1 MVEHTKVF
9 RKTIIE
15 DKIAICPQLGCKTIK
30 RVKPLKFGFIGFG
43 KYPKCKQHRL
53 PLVYVDEHIGEIVN
67 ASLACLFDKAGLPP
81 MTLLTQIKE
90 IFPKELSTFIK
101 SWVYCIT
108 IGRGAPIISSY
119 MDSLSN
125 SYLKQLTK
133 KQIKILKDDTSIK
146 SERKN
151 GKVFDAIKRG
161 IDEITLQYTRL
172 LKHLRAHSEVLVNVQ
187 EILPLSTEL
196 RNVVNKWLEISIKE
210 EEVLLKIEEKQD
222 IPLSQVKEYYDKI
235 LNIGTCRCLLGLP
248 PVEKSDKK
256 KRISAFDRF
265 SAYLE
270 FWEEQLTIKFT
281 KSDIYALKN
290 IEIVNLNS
298 SSVLAIKK
306 DNPIFTRIFSIQ
318 ISRAEV
324 ELQWYESIKGS
335 FEKLYPILFEKVDI
349 ILENMINSHRFPL
362 YLDEL
367 SPKFAKKYSNIY
379 KYQNPKIRKKIIRD
393 FISRD
398 LVGDRLFEE
407 TLDKKA
413 YGAIIYRWRFLDK
426 SNIYRYYLGV
436 TVEREETRFAQH
448 IADSIIRYSTGRPM
462 TKKSVVIIQAL
473 KTLGFTDEDF
483 NYYYSQ
489 VYNKKF
495 YEIGDAVMPLV
506 KKCENLFEREILEV
520 HKSRST
526 AIYKEKQYTEGLID
540 GVNYKIDGLNEI
552 HGGSGGIGIIL
563 PMYDVSM
570 MITFGFQYETIKEY
584 LLKFY
589 NIRVSIRQ
597 IKKRISSHFSGD
609 YNKSSRYI
617 INEEFLKPIIEILL
631 YEQFLSKLDEKQ
643 YLKILEFL
651 KSIFIKEDTLKLKT
665 WFWSFYRGDI
675 DLDFKYWGNLIKEN
689 HKIAFKE
696 WSIKNKR
703 YYGILRT
710 TWVELIIKRTLL
722 NEIIKQSKLSRK
734 QVKRVRNSLNSK
746 EIIRKFQ
753 LYITIKYRKDGIPW
767 KTIYEEKLNYTDF
780 HRTDKNGIKYGPD
793 FFERMFQIQFHRLKF
808 EMFSEIDLNQISK
821 WNNIDFSE
829 FV

>member
-9 RKTIIE
+9 RKTTIE
-15 DKIAICPQLGCKTIK
+15 DKIAICPILGCKMIK

-43 KYPKCKQHRL
+43 KYPKCKQHHL
-53 PLVYVDEHIGEIVN
+53 PLLFVDERIGEIVN
-67 ASLACLFDKAGLPP
+67 ASLACLFDKSGLPP
-81 MTLLTQIKE
+81 KTLLNQIKE
-90 IFPKELSTFIK
+90 KFPKELNTFIE

-133 KQIKILKDDTSIK
+133 KQIKILKDNTSIK
-146 SERKN
+146 SGRKK

-187 EILPLSTEL
+187 EIFPLSTEL
-196 RNVVNKWLEISIKE
+196 KNIINKWLKISLRE
-210 EEVLLKIEEKQD
+210 ETVLLKIEEKQD

-235 LNIGTCRCLLGLP
+235 LNIGTCRCLIGLP
-248 PVEKSDKK
+248 PDDYKK

-265 SAYLE
+265 SVYLE
-270 FWEEQLTIKFT
+270 FWEEHLTKKFT

-290 IEIVNLNS
+290 TKLRNANS
-298 SSVLAIKK
+298 SSILTIKK
-306 DNPIFTRIFSIQ
+306 DNPIYTKKFTIQ
-318 ISRAEV
+318 ISRSEV
-324 ELQWYESIKGS
+324 ELQWYESIKRS

-349 ILENMINSHRFPL
+349 ILNNMINSHRFPL
-362 YLDEL
+362 YLDEFR
-367 SPKFAKKYSNIY
+367 PKFAKKYLYIY
-379 KYQNPKIRKKIIRD
+379 EYQDPITKKKIIKD
-393 FISRD
+393 FITRD
-398 LVGDRLFEE
+398 LVGDRIFEE
-407 TLDKKA
+407 TLEKKA

-426 SNIYRYYLGV
+426 SNFNKYYLGI

-448 IADSIIRYSTGRPM
+448 IVDSIIRYSTDKSM

-483 NYYYSQ
+483 DYYYSQ
-489 VYNKKF
+489 VYTKKF
-495 YEIGDAVMPLV
+495 YEMGDAVMPLV
-506 KKCENLFEREILEV
+506 KKCETLFEREILEI

-540 GVNYKIDGLNEI
+540 GINYKIDGLNEI
-552 HGGSGGIGIIL
+552 HGGSGGLGINL

-570 MITFGFQYETIKEY
+570 MITFGFQYKTIKEY

-589 NIRVSIRQ
+589 NLEVSIRQ

-609 YNKSSRYI
+609 YNKGSRYI
-617 INEEFLKPIIEILL
+617 ANEEFLKPVVEILL
-631 YEQFLSKLDEKQ
+631 YEQFLSRLDEKQ

-651 KSIFIKEDTLKLKT
+651 KTIFIREDTLKLKT
-665 WFWSFYRGDI
+665 WFWSFYRGDL
-675 DLDFKYWGNLIKEN
+675 DLDFLYWENIIKEN
-689 HKIAFKE
+689 HKIAFRE

-710 TWVELIIKRTLL
+710 TWVDWIIKRKLL
-722 NEIIKQSKLSRK
+722 KEIIKQTKLSRK
-734 QVKRVRNSLNSK
+734 QVKRVRTILNSK
-746 EIIRKFQ
+746 EILNKFQ
-753 LYITIKYRKDGIPW
+753 RYITIKYRKDGIPW
-767 KTIYEEKLNYTDF
+767 KTIYKDKLNYTDF
-780 HRTDKNGIKYGPD
+780 RKYGPD
-793 FFERMFQIQFHRLKF
+793 FFERMFQIQFQRLKF
-808 EMFSEIDLNQISK
+808 EKFSEIDLNQISK
-821 WNNIDFSE
+821 WNNIDFSD

>member
-9 RKTIIE
+9 RKTISE
-15 DKIAICPQLGCKTIK
+15 DKIAICPVLGCKTIK

-53 PLVYVDEHIGEIVN
+53 PFVYVDERIGEIVN

-81 MTLLTQIKE
+81 KMLLTQIKE
-90 IFPKELSTFIK
+90 IFPKELGTFIK

-119 MDSLSN
+119 LDSLSN

-133 KQIKILKDDTSIK
+133 KQIKILKDDPSTK
-146 SERKN
+146 SGRKKS
-151 GKVFDAIKRG
+151 KVFDAIKRG

-187 EILPLSTEL
+187 ENLTLSTKL
-196 RNVVNKWLEISIKE
+196 RNVIYKWLEISLKE
-210 EEVLLKIEEKQD
+210 EAILLKIEEKQN

-235 LNIGTCRCLLGLP
+235 LNIGTCRCVLGLHP
-248 PVEKSDKK
+248 DGKYDKK

-270 FWEEQLTIKFT
+270 FWDEQLTTKFT

-290 IEIVNLNS
+290 IKIVNPNS
-298 SSVLAIKK
+298 SSVLTIKK
-306 DNPIFTRIFSIQ
+306 DNPLFTSKFSIQ

-324 ELQWYESIKGS
+324 ELQWYESFKRS
-335 FEKLYPILFEKVDI
+335 FEKSYPFLFEKVDI
-349 ILENMINSHRFPL
+349 ILDNMINSHRFPL

-367 SPKFAKKYSNIY
+367 NPKFAKKYINIY
-379 KYQNPKIRKKIIRD
+379 EYQNPKTKKNVIRD
-393 FISRD
+393 YISRD
-398 LVGDRLFEE
+398 LVGDRIFEE

-426 SNIYRYYLGV
+426 SKTYRYYLGL
-436 TVEREETRFAQH
+436 TVESEETRFAQH
-448 IADSIIRYSTGRPM
+448 IADSIIRYLTDKTM

-473 KTLGFTDEDF
+473 KILGLTDEDF

-489 VYNKKF
+489 IYNKKF
-495 YEIGDAVMPLV
+495 YAMGDAVMPLV
-506 KKCENLFEREILEV
+506 KRCENLFEREIIEI

-540 GVNYKIDGLNEI
+540 GINYKIDGLNEI

-570 MITFGFQYETIKEY
+570 MIMFGFQYKTINEY

-597 IKKRISSHFSGD
+597 IKKRISSHFPGD
-609 YNKSSRYI
+609 YNKGSRYI
-617 INEEFLKPIIEILL
+617 ANEEFLKPVIEILL
-631 YEQFLSKLDEKQ
+631 YEQFLSKLDDKQ

-651 KSIFIKEDTLKLKT
+651 KSIFIKEDALKLKT
-665 WFWSFYRGDI
+665 WFWSFYRGDL
-675 DLDFKYWGNLIKEN
+675 DLDFIYWGNYIKEN

-696 WSIKNKR
+696 WLIKNKR

-710 TWVELIIKRTLL
+710 TWVEWIIKRIPL
-722 NEIIKQSKLSRK
+722 NKVIKDVKLSKK
-734 QVKRVRNSLNSK
+734 QVKRVRQSLNSQ
-746 EIIRKFQ
+746 EMLSKFQ
-753 LYITIKYRKDGIPW
+753 RYIVIKYRNEVISW
-767 KTIYEEKLNYTDF
+767 KRIYQDILHYTDF
-780 HRTDKNGIKYGPD
+780 DRYGAE
-793 FFERMFQIQFHRLKF
+793 FFERLFQTQFHRLKF
-808 EMFSEIDLNQISK
+808 EFFSEIDIGQISK